1 MSTEIIVALISGGG
15 LTLLLKAVGG
25 GMWKW
30 LTGRQ
35 EAEKV
40 AFQEM
45 AAERRYSAELLEQL
59 YFMRNQLMQKGHPL
73 LPLVPERRPYEPD
86 SEQ

>member
-1 MSTEIIVALISGGG
+1 MSTEIIVALIGGG
-15 LTLLLKAVGG
+15 GSTLLIKAIAGG
-25 GMWKW
+25 VWKW

-35 EAEKV
+35 EAER
-40 AFQEM
+40 AALQET

-73 LPLVPERRPYEPD
+73 LPEVPERRPPEPD
-86 SEQ
+86 VEQ